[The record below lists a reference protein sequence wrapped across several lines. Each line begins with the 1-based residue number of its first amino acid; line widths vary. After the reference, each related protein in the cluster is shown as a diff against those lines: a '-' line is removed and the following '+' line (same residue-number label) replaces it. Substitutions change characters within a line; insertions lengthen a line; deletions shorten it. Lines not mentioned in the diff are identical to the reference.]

1 MSQFKHIEMWGTGNK
16 QTRDSCD
23 ITPPVH
29 SPGWGRMEQM
39 LQTNF
44 SSSPPFITHPW
55 RGRSDKVLKHA
66 VTYKHSA
73 INITRFL
80 LPVHKYVNRCR
91 HLAYTDVSKWQGRL
105 LSVEGSVYTTTQRA
119 QPCSGT
125 QQLWVTSNPNP
136 TDTSRKRNF
145 FKKCFLI
152 ILCFIKGSGRVRC
165 IQHQK
170 GLNFYNYKQCMQFF
184 LKLWDFSDL
193 TSLQMS
199 LPGAFC
205 PAREVCPLPAATF
218 AELSSCTTLRTDLPE
233 MLESIVLLIVYK
245 NPTRFAS
252 AWLRVNFV

>member
-1 MSQFKHIEMWGTGNK
+1 MFMLNNISFSFSLLTHDAIAKHVRFKHIEMWGTGNK

-39 LQTNF
+39 LQTKF

-136 TDTSRKRNF
+136 TDSSRKKNDYLQNF
-145 FKKCFLI
+145 HNFFLI
-152 ILCFIKGSGRVRC
+152 ILCFHKRKWPC

-170 GLNFYNYKQCMQFF
+170 GLNFSN
-184 LKLWDFSDL
+184 
-193 TSLQMS
+193 
-199 LPGAFC
+199 
-205 PAREVCPLPAATF
+205 
-218 AELSSCTTLRTDLPE
+218 
-233 MLESIVLLIVYK
+233 
-245 NPTRFAS
+245 
-252 AWLRVNFV
+252 